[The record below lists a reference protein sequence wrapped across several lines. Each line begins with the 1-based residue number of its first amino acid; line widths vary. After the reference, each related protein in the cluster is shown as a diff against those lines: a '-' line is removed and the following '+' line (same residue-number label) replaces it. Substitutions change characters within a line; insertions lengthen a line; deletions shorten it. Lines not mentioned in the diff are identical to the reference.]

1 VAKDFTPLAEHQYGH
16 MMFRV
21 RGGPFHGKVHP
32 VYFDPLQRPR
42 VGSRFMF
49 SVADEMARVY
59 AKGKGKIGM
68 AEYEVTKL
76 PEGDWDTL
84 QTEVGELTWVN
95 EKGELE
101 Q

>member
-1 VAKDFTPLAEHQYGH
+1 
-16 MMFRV
+16 
-21 RGGPFHGKVHP
+21 
-32 VYFDPLQRPR
+32 
-42 VGSRFMF
+42 
-49 SVADEMARVY
+49 
-59 AKGKGKIGM
+59 M